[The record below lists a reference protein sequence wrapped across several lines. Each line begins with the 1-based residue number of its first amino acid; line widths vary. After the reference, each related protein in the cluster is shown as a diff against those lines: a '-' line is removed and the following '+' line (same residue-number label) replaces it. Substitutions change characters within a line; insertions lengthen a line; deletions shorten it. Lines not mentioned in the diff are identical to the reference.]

1 MIASASLR
9 GERHAENCA
18 PSWCQPLRF
27 AARREFD
34 SNRRDQP
41 QYRPRRAMGYKRI
54 GQSKFALPSLP
65 RTAIV
70 ATRSS
75 LDGDEKVAEIEA

>member
-1 MIASASLR
+1 MSARTSGPFSALIS
-9 GERHAENCA
+9 
-18 PSWCQPLRF
+18 PS
-27 AARREFD
+27 
-34 SNRRDQP
+34 
-41 QYRPRRAMGYKRI
+41 AMGYKRI

-75 LDGDEKVAEIEA
+75 LDGNEKVAEIEA